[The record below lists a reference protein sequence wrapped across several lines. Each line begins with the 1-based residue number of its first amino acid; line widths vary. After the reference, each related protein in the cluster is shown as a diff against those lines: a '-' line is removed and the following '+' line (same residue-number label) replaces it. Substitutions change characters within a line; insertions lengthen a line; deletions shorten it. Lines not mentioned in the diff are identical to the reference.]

1 MSFEFTRGLFKLD
14 FTDHHAILGMPI
26 DATAKEIR
34 KRFMTIARHLHPDV
48 CKSENKL
55 KAEEVLSKLVNP
67 AYAKLSNDRERDEY
81 LVLLK
86 MMGKRLV
93 QEHQSISPQSD
104 AAKKLFQTAAFEPTY
119 KTLLNELAQK
129 QYENLDTTLD
139 AIAEISELNLVYLL
153 RKERDGGGVKKDS
166 RPAAAVPLS
175 TAPPATTGAA
185 TASQPPQSGFQTNFV
200 EQHYRR
206 AEALAQK
213 ADANSLLMARKELQ
227 EAIKLDPSNSRI
239 YALMGI
245 VFLRQNR
252 INPNSVNVTMAKQHV
267 TQALRLNAQEPLAL
281 EARKLLNQLAAN
293 EATGGKPTTAAKAAQ
308 PKTSQPKTA
317 PPKPDNKS
325 SGGGGLFGGLFGGG
339 GKKK

>member
-14 FTDHHAILGMPI
+14 FTDHHAILGMPL

-34 KRFMTIARHLHPDV
+34 KRFMAIARNLHPDV
-48 CKSENKL
+48 CKSDNKL

-67 AYAKLSNDRERDEY
+67 AYAKLSHDRERDEY
-81 LVLLK
+81 IVLLK

-93 QEHQSISPQSD
+93 QEHQSIAPQSD
-104 AAKKLFQTAAFEPTY
+104 AAKKLFQTPAFETTY
-119 KTLLNELAQK
+119 KTLLNELAQN
-129 QYENLDTTLD
+129 QYDNLDTTLD
-139 AIAEISELNLVYLL
+139 TIAQISELNLVYLL
-153 RKERDGGGVKKDS
+153 RKERDGGGVKRDN
-166 RPAAAVPLS
+166 RPAAAASLS
-175 TAPPATTGAA
+175 TAPPA

-213 ADANSLLMARKELQ
+213 GDANSLLMARKELQ
-227 EAIKLDPSNSRI
+227 EALKLDPSNSRI
-239 YALMGI
+239 HALMGI

-267 TQALRLNAQEPLAL
+267 TQALRLNAQESLAL
-281 EARKLLNQLAAN
+281 EARKLLNQIAASD
-293 EATGGKPTTAAKAAQ
+293 ATGGKSAAAAKAAQ

-317 PPKPDNKS
+317 PPKPDNKP

>member
-14 FTDHHAILGMPI
+14 FTDHHAILGMPL

-34 KRFMTIARHLHPDV
+34 KRFMAIARNLHPDV
-48 CKSENKL
+48 CKSDNKL

-67 AYAKLSNDRERDEY
+67 AYAKLSHDRERDEY
-81 LVLLK
+81 IVLLK

-93 QEHQSISPQSD
+93 QEHQSIAPQSD
-104 AAKKLFQTAAFEPTY
+104 AAKKLFQTPAFETAY
-119 KTLLNELAQK
+119 KTLVNELAQT
-129 QYENLDTTLD
+129 QYDNLDTSLD
-139 AIAEISELNLVYLL
+139 AIAQISELNLVYLL
-153 RKERDGGGVKKDS
+153 RKERDGGGVKRET
-166 RPAAAVPLS
+166 RPAAAAPLS
-175 TAPPATTGAA
+175 TAPPATAGAA

-213 ADANSLLMARKELQ
+213 SDANSLLMARKELQ

-239 YALMGI
+239 HALMGI

-281 EARKLLNQLAAN
+281 EARKLLNQLVASD
-293 EATGGKPTTAAKAAQ
+293 ATGGKPAAAKAAQ
-308 PKTSQPKTA
+308 PKTSPPKTA
-317 PPKPDNKS
+317 PPKPDNKP